1 MRIRQILAV
10 LGVVSAV
17 TLLGL
22 APSAQAQPSAD
33 QVLSDFG
40 LSADDKQRVM
50 NGEFVTPDLSNVSDR
65 DLAVAV
71 VFLVKTTPE
80 SLAKQ
85 IITGD
90 LITQDPQVQAHGRF
104 STTGSLADLAG
115 LMIGNDAAQSLA
127 GAQPGESLNLGTG
140 EIAAFNAVPGG
151 APPAIQGQLQKM
163 LLTRYQAYRTSGL
176 PGIVPYDRGSG
187 RTLSVGEELRKASQA
202 AKGLEKYM
210 PGLHAVLLDFPKAT
224 VPGMQHD
231 FRWISY
237 NIQGKPTYVLVH
249 MLAAPDGAA
258 RAVVERQYYVST
270 GYNADQAV
278 SGLLPVQGGTMV
290 FYAGHAF
297 TDQVAGFGGAMKR
310 GIGRRVMAGKLKDLF
325 EADRAKAAGR

>member
-1 MRIRQILAV
+1 MRMRQVLAMLGV
-10 LGVVSAV
+10 LGAV
-17 TLLGL
+17 TLPG
-22 APSAQAQPSAD
+22 PSRPAQAQPSVD

-40 LSADDKQRVM
+40 VSSDDKQRVM

-71 VFLVKTTPE
+71 IFLVKTTPD

-90 LITQDPQVQAHGRF
+90 LITLDPQVQTHGRF

-115 LMIGNDAAQSLA
+115 LKLGNDAAQTLA
-127 GAQPGESLNLGTG
+127 GAQAGESLNLGTS

-163 LLTRYQAYRTSGL
+163 LLMRYQAYRTSGL
-176 PGIVPYDRGSG
+176 TGIVPYDRGSG
-187 RTLSVGEELRKASQA
+187 RTLDVGGELRKASQA

-210 PGLHAVLLDFPKAT
+210 PGLHAVLLDYPKAT

-231 FRWISY
+231 FRWVNY

-249 MLAAPDGAA
+249 MLVAPDGAA

-278 SGLLPVQGGTMV
+278 SGLLPVQEGTMV

-310 GIGRRVMAGKLKDLF
+310 GIGRRMMAGKLKDLF
-325 EADRAKAAGR
+325 EADRAKAGR

>member
-1 MRIRQILAV
+1 MRLRQILAV
-10 LGVVSAV
+10 LGVLSAV
-17 TLLGL
+17 ILPALP
-22 APSAQAQPSAD
+22 AHAQPSAD

-40 LSADDKQRVM
+40 LSADDKQRVL

-115 LMIGNDAAQSLA
+115 LKIGNNAAQALA

-151 APPAIQGQLQKM
+151 APPAIQAQLQTM
-163 LLTRYQAYRTSGL
+163 LLARYQAYRTSGL

-187 RTLSVGEELRKASQA
+187 RTLSVGDELRKASQA

-210 PGLHAVLLDFPKAT
+210 PGLHAVLLDFPTAT
-224 VPGMQHD
+224 APGLQHD
-231 FRWISY
+231 FRWVQLRHSAARRPSSWCTCWRP
-237 NIQGKPTYVLVH
+237 PT
-249 MLAAPDGAA
+249 APPGPSSSGSTTSAPDTTPTRRC
-258 RAVVERQYYVST
+258 RASCPCRGGPWSST
-270 GYNADQAV
+270 
-278 SGLLPVQGGTMV
+278 PGTRSPIRSPGS
-290 FYAGHAF
+290 AGP
-297 TDQVAGFGGAMKR
+297 
-310 GIGRRVMAGKLKDLF
+310 
-325 EADRAKAAGR
+325 